1 MGQTLTTE
9 ERHNIKRE
17 IYTLYPGLEQQL
29 EMAFS
34 CHDVEN
40 SMALPYSTLEPVI
53 RHLLM
58 QYGLI
63 EYVTR
68 FSKESGALDPTH
80 VRHELADFGVA
91 TTRLF
96 GDANLTVE
104 DFKSLAVVW
113 LKKILDTHA
122 DDQAEWMEKLRADQ
136 EEQSAN
142 YAKAMK
148 EFQEQYVKQQAVYQQ
163 GLEEQQRQIQDWNRL
178 LEDAQKTQQQIYEEE
193 VRRMKEIQEREARA
207 SETARQEELELIRKY
222 QTKLEEIAKAEG
234 GAMQKEE
241 ESSPQGAE
249 DGQRMLLTLTPRAHQ
264 ALAARGISR
273 RSLHRT
279 APQSAVEDQLPRL
292 SRCNAL
298 HLPPP
303 SLVK

>member
-1 MGQTLTTE
+1 MGQTLTTQE
-9 ERHNIKRE
+9 KHNIKRE

-34 CHDVEN
+34 CHDVEGRL
-40 SMALPYSTLEPVI
+40 ALPYATLEPVI

-68 FSKESGALDPTH
+68 FSKESGALDPSH
-80 VRHELADFGVA
+80 VRHELAEFGVP
-91 TTRLF
+91 TSRLF
-96 GDANLTVE
+96 GDVNLSVD

-163 GLEEQQRQIQDWNRL
+163 GLEEQQRQIQDWNKL
-178 LEDAQKTQQQIYEEE
+178 LEDAQKTQQQIYDEE

-207 SETARQEELELIRKY
+207 SEIAREEELELIRKY
-222 QTKLEEIAKAEG
+222 RTKLEEIAKAENG
-234 GAMQKEE
+234 KCFVYPACNTPYGACASAGAQEPCRRKRSQARKE
-241 ESSPQGAE
+241 
-249 DGQRMLLTLTPRAHQ
+249 QR
-264 ALAARGISR
+264 AAKG
-273 RSLHRT
+273 
-279 APQSAVEDQLPRL
+279 
-292 SRCNAL
+292 CC
-298 HLPPP
+298 
-303 SLVK
+303 